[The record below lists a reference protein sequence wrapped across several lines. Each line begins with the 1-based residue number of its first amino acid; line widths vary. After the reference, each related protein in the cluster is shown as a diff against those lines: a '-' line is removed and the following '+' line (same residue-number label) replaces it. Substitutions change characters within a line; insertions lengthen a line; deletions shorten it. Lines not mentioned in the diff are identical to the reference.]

1 MSDNNFIKASD
12 ASLVPEKVV
21 STYGND
27 GSKHTSFVYSLESW
41 ATLNLFSIFS
51 VVAFILTFIPIASVI
66 FFFFYLLRIHVR
78 PLPNSHNLFGALAS
92 LYLLIDY
99 HNGWVMSRLIGCF
112 FSHQYQYLILYANL
126 ALLFTHTILLF
137 LGTTI
142 LGSTRS
148 RVASMIAVL
157 VLFIISFFI
166 SKGLIDSHFFT
177 FIVKSIE

>member
-12 ASLVPEKVV
+12 ATLVPEKVV

-41 ATLNLFSIFS
+41 ATLNLFSIFA
-51 VVAFILTFIPIASVI
+51 VIAFMLTFIPVASAI
-66 FFFFYLLRIHVR
+66 FLLFYLLRIHVR

-99 HNGWVMSRLIGCF
+99 HNGWVMSSLIGCF
-112 FSHQYQYLILYANL
+112 FSHQYQYLMLYANL
-126 ALLFTHTILLF
+126 ALFFTNTILLF

-142 LGSTRS
+142 LGDSKS
-148 RVASMIAVL
+148 KIASILAVFI
-157 VLFIISFFI
+157 LFIISFFI
-166 SKGLIDSHFFT
+166 SKGLIDNHFFI
-177 FIVKSIE
+177 FIIKSIK